1 MGIFNLEQE
10 YIPNPQSYS
19 CISRLE
25 NKYLDLSYN
34 NLKNHIKKSIKS
46 IKKHYKNR
54 NYSYSNYQKEFDL
67 LKTYIDCDHNHIKS
81 LKNGIKELC
90 RYKDIKT
97 YEHNHLEIYT
107 EKKYINASPINIIS
121 DKYII
126 ATQGPMNNTI
136 EDFWEMIEQYDCN
149 VIIMLCKVK
158 EFGIEK
164 CAKYWD
170 PNYKLNK
177 YTLLLI
183 SEKEKI
189 FNYTVIQERKIK
201 LINNSTKKE
210 KNIIQYHYEG
220 WLDGNIPDITR
231 FFQVF
236 IYIFEQTNKLKGD
249 KPFVVHCSGGVGRTG
264 TFIAL
269 YFLFKEILDQ
279 LKNKNLSIIDFSVFN
294 MVRKI
299 KEMRLL
305 MVQNEKQYKFIYD
318 FIKIKLL
325 NLKS

>member
-1 MGIFNLEQE
+1 M
-10 YIPNPQSYS
+10 
-19 CISRLE
+19 
-25 NKYLDLSYN
+25 
-34 NLKNHIKKSIKS
+34 
-46 IKKHYKNR
+46 
-54 NYSYSNYQKEFDL
+54 
-67 LKTYIDCDHNHIKS
+67 
-81 LKNGIKELC
+81 
-90 RYKDIKT
+90 
-97 YEHNHLEIYT
+97 EIYT

-158 EFGIEK
+158 EFGVEK

-170 PNYKLNK
+170 TNYKLNK
-177 YTLLLI
+177 YTLIMI
-183 SEKEKI
+183 SDKEKI

-220 WLDGNIPDITR
+220 WLDGNVPDITR

-236 IYIFEQTNKLKGD
+236 LYIFNQTNKMKGD
-249 KPFVVHCSGGVGRTG
+249 KPFIVHCSGGVGRTG

-269 YFLFKEILDQ
+269 YFLLKEILVQ
-279 LKNKNLSIIDFSVFN
+279 INNKNLRTIDFSVFN

-305 MVQNEKQYKFIYD
+305 MVQNEKQYKFIYE
-318 FIKIKLL
+318 FINCFLL
-325 NLKS
+325 EYNQ

>member
-34 NLKNHIKKSIKS
+34 NLKNYIKKSIKS

-305 MVQNEKQYKFIYD
+305 MVQNEKQYKFIYE
-318 FIKIKLL
+318 FINCFLL
-325 NLKS
+325 EYNQ